1 MSSDYFSVNYTSAR
15 DRFCQAAS
23 EAGARLDE
31 LTLSAQGPNQEKLT
45 INLAW
50 LGAEKP
56 DRVLLHTSGVHGVE
70 GFTGSAIQIQLLQQ
84 PPELSETD
92 ALVVV
97 HMINPYG
104 MTWLRRFNETNVDLN
119 RNFLEPAEPFEGVP
133 DGYRKLNALLNPQSP
148 PQRWDLFYPRLMGC
162 ILRYGFNNLKQAI
175 AGGQYHYPMGLFFG
189 GHQLEE
195 GPVLLLDWFRRHFA
209 VVKRIG
215 AIDVHTGLGKY
226 GVDSLLVPYGS
237 DTEIFKTLRAQLG
250 NRVTPQDPTGIAYR
264 IRGLFV
270 EGLEREIPHADWT
283 CIVQEFGTFHV
294 LPMLKAL
301 RQENRWHHY
310 ARKEQLDHP
319 VKQQLLR
326 AFCPDDVG
334 WQDQILRRGKELIHE
349 VAAMVLER

>member
-97 HMINPYG
+97 HVINPYG

-162 ILRYGFNNLKQAI
+162 ILRYGFNNLKQPV

-195 GPVLLLDWFRRHFA
+195 GPVLLLDWFRRHFEG
-209 VVKRIG
+209 VKRIG

-226 GVDSLLVPYGS
+226 GVDSLLVLHSPE
-237 DTEIFKTLRAQLG
+237 TEPFKLLQDRLG
-250 NRVTPQDPTGIAYR
+250 NRVTPLDPSGFAYR
-264 IRGLFV
+264 IKGLFLQA
-270 EGLEREIPHADWT
+270 LEREIPQAKWT
-283 CIVQEFGTFHV
+283 CMVQEFGTFHV
-294 LPMLKAL
+294 LRMLKAL
-301 RQENRWHHY
+301 REENRWHHY
-310 ARKEQLDHP
+310 GQKEQIDHP
-319 VKQQLLR
+319 VKQQLLQ
-326 AFCPDDVG
+326 AFCPDDDR
-334 WQDQILRRGKELIHE
+334 WRREILTRGRELVKE
-349 VAAMVLER
+349 VAAMVFAR